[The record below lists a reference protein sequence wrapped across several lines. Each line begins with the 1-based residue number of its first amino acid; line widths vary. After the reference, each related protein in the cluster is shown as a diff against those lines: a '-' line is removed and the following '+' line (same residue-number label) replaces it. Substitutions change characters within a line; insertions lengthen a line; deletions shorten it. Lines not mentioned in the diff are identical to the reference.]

1 MYDEKLARAR
11 QLIEQRDQID
21 QELRIL
27 FGESPQPKRGRRRKA
42 DNSASGEQ
50 LELGADRDHPP
61 ASGTTESS

>member
-11 QLIEQRDQID
+11 RLIEQRDQID

-42 DNSASGEQ
+42 DESASGQQ
-50 LELGADRDHPP
+50 LDLGTDGERAPEG
-61 ASGTTESS
+61 A